1 MEYQYPLDLDW
12 TNDEMMKVIHFF
24 NKIENYYEASVKGD
38 EVLNAYNSYKVV
50 QEIKKNPNQTLFS
63 KDFD

>member
-1 MEYQYPLDLDW
+1 
-12 TNDEMMKVIHFF
+12 
-24 NKIENYYEASVKGD
+24 
-38 EVLNAYNSYKVV
+38 YKVV